1 MAFQLH
7 VKTREKKGRQVRAFR
22 REGGLPGVV
31 YGDDMTPTPVDID
44 ASEFRRVYRDAG
56 SSSLIDVTLNDS
68 EPFKVLIQEVQVH
81 LLHMFPTHVDLF
93 RIKMNEEFEVDVPLH
108 FVGESGAV
116 KSMSGTLERNVKE
129 VTVRCLPAK
138 LPSHIDVDLSKLA
151 TFDDVITLA
160 DLVVPE
166 GVTIDLDPEVQI
178 ANVSAPISEEQ
189 MKKMEEEGQA
199 DVSNVVVEGEKKED
213 GEAGEAEKDDK
224 KEESSESK

>member
-22 REGGLPGVV
+22 REGGLPGIV
-31 YGDDMTPTPVDID
+31 YGDDMEPTPVEID
-44 ASEFRRVYRDAG
+44 VSEFRKVYRDAG
-56 SSSLIDVTLNDS
+56 SSSLIDVTLNDT

-81 LLHMFPTHVDLF
+81 LLHMHPTHVDLF
-93 RIKMNEEFEVDVPLH
+93 RIKMGEEFEVDVPLH
-108 FVGESGAV
+108 FIGESGAV
-116 KSMSGTLERNVKE
+116 KNMSGTLERNVKE

-151 TFDDVITLA
+151 TFEDVITLA

-166 GVTIDLDPEVQI
+166 GVTIDLDPEAQI
-178 ANVSAPISEEQ
+178 ASVSAPISEEQ

-199 DVSNVVVEGEKKED
+199 DVTSVVVEGEKKE
-213 GEAGEAEKDDK
+213 GEEAGEADNKDK